1 MNKFEPYQRVLARDS
16 YNSKWRSE
24 LFSYY
29 EKEDGDDSPYHCVGH
44 ISYRFLI
51 PYEGNE
57 HLEGTT
63 NLPYIPDDLDFGDK
77 VMIQTEEDIFD
88 NTWRKGLFV
97 KWNPD
102 SSSVF
107 IVIDEKGHYQAVQVC
122 RKGWD

>member
-1 MNKFEPYQRVLARDS
+1 MNKFESYQRVLARDS

-63 NLPYIPDDLDFGDK
+63 NLPYNQEKLEYGDK
-77 VMIQTEEDIFD
+77 VMIQTEEDILN
-88 NTWRKGLFV
+88 NTWRKALFI
-97 KWNPD
+97 KRNYE
-102 SSSVF
+102 SSYTFV
-107 IVIDEKGHYQAVQVC
+107 VIDEKGSYDTVQDC